1 VFPGRQRKKQV
12 SDIVIRHEMDDSVP
26 GLDEIFIGGQW
37 CKPLSDRTWEV
48 IDPSTEEKLTTVA
61 LPSEADA
68 NQAVTEARRAFDRG
82 PWPRM
87 PVAERVAIVRR
98 WTEAME
104 ARADDVVRA
113 WAIETGIAVSSGE
126 VINKAV
132 PHLTW
137 GTSLAIAEGLPWE
150 EDRGDAIVRREP
162 TGVVLAVLTYNGPLS
177 LVAMKV
183 VPALLAG
190 CTVIVKHAPE
200 TQFCAR
206 IVAEAARE
214 VGFPEGVLSFLPA
227 DTPVTQYLVSHEG
240 IDMVT
245 VTGSQA
251 IARDVLIRTAPRL
264 ARTALELGGKSPAII
279 GEDADF
285 TTVVPNVADGAQS
298 MSGQICVALSR
309 VLVPTSRYQEFADAL
324 VAWYAER
331 KIGDP
336 LDPSVWVGP
345 LAVERAVERTKAYIA
360 GAVAEGATIACG
372 GKRPAHLDR
381 GYFYEPTVLTNVNN
395 QMKVAREEV
404 FGPCTALIPYDGL
417 DEAIEIANDTVYGL
431 AASVYTSNNDVA
443 LEVARKLRSGTVGVQ
458 IAGMSLCQPF
468 GGVKQSGWGREC
480 GPEGILEFTDIKQVL
495 VSGGASFHQAAS

>member
-1 VFPGRQRKKQV
+1 MSHV
-12 SDIVIRHEMDDSVP
+12 VIRHEMDDSIA

-37 CKPLSDRTWEV
+37 RKPLSDRRWDV

-68 NQAVTEARRAFDRG
+68 DQAVAEARQAFDRG

-87 PVAERVAIVRR
+87 SVQERISIVRR

-113 WAIETGIAVSSGE
+113 WPSRPGSPCPAVRSS
-126 VINKAV
+126 IRQS
-132 PHLTW
+132 PRLTW
-137 GTSLAIAEGLPWE
+137 GTSLAAAADLPWE

-177 LVAMKV
+177 LIAMKV

-206 IVAEAARE
+206 IVAEASRE
-214 VGFPEGVLSFLPA
+214 AGFPQGVLSFLPA
-227 DTPVTQYLVSHEG
+227 DTPVTQYLVSSEG

-251 IARDVLIRTAPRL
+251 IARDVIIVPHPAWPGPPLSSAGIAGHHRRGCQT
-264 ARTALELGGKSPAII
+264 SPSR
-279 GEDADF
+279 GSQRRRGR
-285 TTVVPNVADGAQS
+285 PS

-309 VLVPTSRYQEFADAL
+309 VIVPTSRYQEFADAL
-324 VAWYAER
+324 VSYRNR

-336 LDPSVWVGP
+336 LTRRMG
-345 LAVERAVERTKAYIA
+345 RAAGCRACRRADEGYIK
-360 GAVAEGATIACG
+360 GAVAQGATIACG

-381 GYFYEPTVLTNVNN
+381 GYFFEP
-395 QMKVAREEV
+395 
-404 FGPCTALIPYDGL
+404 
-417 DEAIEIANDTVYGL
+417 
-431 AASVYTSNNDVA
+431 
-443 LEVARKLRSGTVGVQ
+443 RS
-458 IAGMSLCQPF
+458 
-468 GGVKQSGWGREC
+468 
-480 GPEGILEFTDIKQVL
+480 
-495 VSGGASFHQAAS
+495 

>member
-1 VFPGRQRKKQV
+1 MSHV
-12 SDIVIRHEMDDSVP
+12 VIRHEMDGSIP

-37 CKPLSDRTWEV
+37 RKPLSDRRWDV

-68 NQAVTEARRAFDRG
+68 DEAVAAARQAFDRG

-87 PVAERVAIVRR
+87 PVEQRLGIVRR

-113 WAIETGIAVSSGE
+113 WAVETGVAVSSGE

-132 PHLTW
+132 PRMTW
-137 GTSLAIAEGLPWE
+137 GTSMAVAAALPWE
-150 EDRGDAIVRREP
+150 EDRGDAIVRREA
-162 TGVVLAVLTYNGPLS
+162 TGVILAVLTYNGPLS

-190 CTVIVKHAPE
+190 CPVIVKHAPE

-206 IVAEAARE
+206 IVAEASRE

-227 DTPVTQYLVSHEG
+227 DTPVTQYLVSHPG

-251 IARDVLIRTAPRL
+251 IARDVIIRTAPRL

-285 TTVVPNVADGAQS
+285 ATVVPDVAEGAQS

-309 VLVPTSRYQEFADAL
+309 VIVPASRYQEFADAL
-324 VAWYAER
+324 VSYYADR

-345 LAVERAVERTKAYIA
+345 LAVERAVERTKGYIA
-360 GAVAEGATIACG
+360 GALAEGATIACG

-381 GYFYEPTVLTNVNN
+381 GYFFEPTVLTNVHNR
-395 QMKVAREEV
+395 MTVAREEV

-431 AASVYTSNNDVA
+431 AASVYTSNDDLA

-458 IAGMSLCQPF
+458 IAGMSLSQPF

-480 GPEGILEFTDIKQVL
+480 GPEGILEFTDIKQIL
-495 VSGGASFHQAAS
+495 VKGGASFHQAAS